1 AAPLPCSREQCSTHT
16 QCRDQVVV
24 TRSEV
29 KVEFNENMVGH
40 GDIRVVHRGGSK
52 INSRQ
57 PVITQDSRFLLC
69 ASGECVK
76 VFSTSTEECV
86 HDLRG
91 HTDAVTG
98 VLLKPSN
105 HLQVYS
111 CSADGTVRL
120 WDFTEGIHIKTYVI
134 GYPVYSIYASAH
146 HEGVIF
152 VVFQLVAVHLPQ
164 SGDQLVEALELSAVL
179 SDVSSN
185 PAAIGF
191 GKGLKVCIWRSSSS
205 RSRSH
210 TGFPSKDNK
219 KGGKNTFMCVACHQ
233 KEDCIATG
241 HEDGKIRLWRNF
253 NHKKEY
259 TYSTLHWHHSAVSS
273 LCFTPEGTNLLSGG
287 LESVLVQWRYNQES
301 QRDFLPR
308 LGSAITHIAVSP
320 DGALFCTSHSDNKIT
335 IIQSSVKVS
344 AVIQG
349 LVKGESVRTD
359 LMVDPRSKSLVL
371 NGKPGQLQFYS
382 LQRDKLLYNLDI
394 VQQEYIHESG
404 LEQFEVVKAAF
415 DASGSWMATVEER
428 NQKAAELE
436 LNLKLWAFDEQ
447 TQSFVLNTNISAP
460 HEARIT
466 DMCFCQA
473 ADSQTTMLVS
483 TSKDGHFKAWQLSAA
498 AHTEDEGP
506 YWSCDFVG
514 AYHGLVPE
522 RCCFSADGSLLA
534 VSFQEVVTVWS
545 PASWELLTTL
555 SQPPQ
560 AIRDLCFGRLS
571 CSKYLLGTTASKL
584 LCCWNLLTC
593 SCEAAPSEDL
603 SKPLLLKAFVEMFCS
618 YITIPLCAVS
628 PAVEWSTTMD
638 VSLLL
643 ADPLTENMAAFC
655 FQAGGTDL
663 FVFKPSEPR
672 PLFSHK
678 AVCSGKVTRAIF
690 SPREEMLESC
700 EESSQWLNRSQLHFL
715 TQYMD
720 LMTFTTKAEEDRLLA
735 SSRQETEDAVSSSLS
750 SDTVPQSSAA
760 IKLLLQTPAHVMPST
775 SYLCSMFVQSLLISV
790 TDSREQN
797 KHAEEK
803 MDSEREEE
811 DSEEE
816 MEPSNPRPQQASE
829 GGPEAPA
836 LTKAQL
842 RELRRV
848 RKQDHSWSA
857 GFL

>member
-1 AAPLPCSREQCSTHT
+1 
-16 QCRDQVVV
+16 
-24 TRSEV
+24 
-29 KVEFNENMVGH
+29 MVGH

-98 VLLKPSN
+98 VLLNPSN
-105 HLQVYS
+105 HLQAYS
-111 CSADGTVRL
+111 CSADATVRL

-134 GYPVYSIYASAH
+134 GYPVSCIYASAH

-152 VVFQLVAVHLPQ
+152 VVTPMLNDKRSEVFQLVAVHLPQ
-164 SGDQLVEALELSAVL
+164 SGDQLVEALELSAVV

-185 PAAIGF
+185 PAAMGF
-191 GKGLKVCIWRSSSS
+191 GKGGEFIASAKGLHLEVFFFKKQKTYRFPLKE
-205 RSRSH
+205 
-210 TGFPSKDNK
+210 DNK

-253 NHKKEY
+253 SHKKEY

-428 NQKAAELE
+428 NEKAAELE

-447 TQSFVLNTNISAP
+447 TQSFVLNTTISTP

-466 DMCFCQA
+466 DMCFCHA

-506 YWSCDFVG
+506 SWSCDFVG
-514 AYHGLVPE
+514 AYHSLVPE

-534 VSFQEVVTVWS
+534 VSFQEVVTVWG

-593 SCEAAPSEDL
+593 SL
-603 SKPLLLKAFVEMFCS
+603 
-618 YITIPLCAVS
+618 
-628 PAVEWSTTMD
+628 EWSTAMD

-655 FQAGGTDL
+655 FHAGGTDL
-663 FVFKPSEPR
+663 FVFQPSEPR

-678 AVCSGKVTRAIF
+678 AVCLGKVTRAIF

-720 LMTFTTKAEEDRLLA
+720 LMTFTTEAEEERLLA
-735 SSRQETEDAVSSSLS
+735 SSRQLVVDDSVAMTPFYLLLGKHRRQETEDAVSSSLS

-760 IKLLLQTPAHVMPST
+760 IKQLLQTPAHVMPST

-790 TDSREQN
+790 TDTREEN

-816 MEPSNPRPQQASE
+816 MEPSDPRPQQASD
-829 GGPEAPA
+829 ACS

-848 RKQDHSWSA
+848 RNQDHSWSA